1 MAEAFI
7 GLGSNLGNGQ
17 ANLLAAWQ
25 RLGREPGVALGA
37 LSRPYRTAPVG
48 MASAQWFTNAVGRVA
63 TELAPDKLLGVL
75 LAIEIELGRD
85 RAAGRD
91 RTVDLDLLLYGATVR
106 EDSYCTL
113 PHPELGNR
121 LFVLAPLSELAPDLT
136 VPGFGRTVRELCRAA
151 QEAGQLVERNEWQ
164 SGGDPCIP

>member
-1 MAEAFI
+1 MAEAFV
-7 GLGSNLGNGQ
+7 GLGSNLGDGQ

-48 MASAQWFTNAVGRVA
+48 MESAQWFTNAVGRVA

-75 LAIEIELGRD
+75 LGIEIELGRD

-91 RTVDLDLLLYGATVR
+91 RTVDLDLLLYDAV
-106 EDSYCTL
+106 ESAEPSCTL

-121 LFVLAPLSELAPDLT
+121 LFVLAPLNELAPDLV
-136 VPGFGRTVRELCRAA
+136 VPRLERTVRELCRTAE
-151 QEAGQLVERNEWQ
+151 EAGQLVERNEWQ